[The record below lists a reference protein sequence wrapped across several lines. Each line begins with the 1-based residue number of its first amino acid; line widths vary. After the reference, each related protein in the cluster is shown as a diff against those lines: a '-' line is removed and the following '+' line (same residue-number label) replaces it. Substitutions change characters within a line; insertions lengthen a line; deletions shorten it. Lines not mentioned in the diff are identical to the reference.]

1 MTIYETV
8 GYSQPLNAYDK
19 KPPFR
24 YLKEFKPIL
33 VPKGV
38 EIDDYKRQQAP
49 YFISGKIKPNEQGI
63 YKRNNDSLTNR
74 DIVLIDYDDLEDAE
88 SFKTAVSRALGEFNY
103 MIYSTIKHSPEK
115 PRYRLAVDVDQS
127 MNESQYKATIEEITQ
142 AIGLPFDMASLT
154 WSQLQGL
161 PVDAGYFDCVINE
174 GRSYE
179 VKNGTVTESIQT
191 SYKPR
196 TGVSMTMRV
205 IHTLMNGYGAEG
217 GRNQSLAQFV
227 GLLLNKWV
235 DCDVPTAYELAR
247 IANEQTD
254 DPLPVAELDN
264 TFRSIVKA
272 ESRKRGV

>member
-8 GYSQPLNAYDK
+8 GYSQPLHAYDK
-19 KPPFR
+19 KSPFR
-24 YLKEFKPIL
+24 YLKEFKPIP
-33 VPKGV
+33 VPEGV
-38 EIDDYKRQQAP
+38 TIDDYKRQQAP

-63 YKRNNDSLTNR
+63 YKRNNDSLISRN
-74 DIVLIDYDDLEDAE
+74 IVLIDYDDLEDAE

-115 PRYRLAVDVDQS
+115 PRYRLAVDVDKS
-127 MNESQYKATIEEITQ
+127 MNESQYRSTIEEITQ

-154 WSQLQGL
+154 WSQLMGL
-161 PVDAGYFDCVINE
+161 PVAAGHYDYVINE
-174 GRSYE
+174 GRPYE
-179 VKNGTVTESIQT
+179 VKNGTVTKSIQT

-196 TGVSMTMRV
+196 TGISMTMRV

-217 GRNQSLAQFV
+217 GRNQHLAQFV

-235 DCDVPTAYELAR
+235 DCDIPTAYELAR

-254 DPLPVAELDN
+254 KPLPVAELDN

>member
-8 GYSQPLNAYDK
+8 GYSQPLHAYDK

-24 YLKEFKPIL
+24 YLKEFKPIS

-38 EIDDYKRQQAP
+38 KIDDYKRQQAP

-63 YKRNNDSLTNR
+63 YKRNNASLTNR

-88 SFKTAVSRALGEFNY
+88 SFKTAVSRALNEFNY

-179 VKNGTVTESIQT
+179 VKNGTATKSIQT

-254 DPLPVAELDN
+254 APLPVAELDN